1 MRRLK
6 RISIILIAIGFIYLL
21 IVAAFMFSGTRTK
34 PSDNADTVLILG
46 AKVNGDP
53 AEPAEVLKER
63 LDAAVTYLNENPT
76 MQVVVSGGQGEDE
89 SASEAS
95 VMEEYLVNKGIT
107 RSRIKIEDKSRRT
120 EENIKYSKEKFN
132 LGKTVIVTSDYHM
145 YRTLMLA
152 KRQGLDASGLPAK
165 SQSVIKIKNMMRET
179 LSITYAWVFDR

>member
-34 PSDNADTVLILG
+34 PSNNADTVLILG

-120 EENIKYSKEKFN
+120 EENIKYSKGKFN

-145 YRTLMLA
+145 YRALMLA